1 MTSPASPQPETAN
14 LDELAADAVITYQV
28 AMVGPR
34 MVSGLPEFDTMP
46 SDERETWREYV
57 RRILRDD
64 VPTGTYWEQ
73 ADAWQAVARMVR
85 EAVSR

>member
-1 MTSPASPQPETAN
+1 MTASPQPDQAN
-14 LDELAADAVITYQV
+14 LDEIAANAVITYQV

-46 SDERETWREYV
+46 ADERETWREYV

-64 VPTGTYWEQ
+64 VPTGTHWEQ
-73 ADAWQAVARMVR
+73 AEAWQDVARMVR
-85 EAVSR
+85 GAVAR

>member
-1 MTSPASPQPETAN
+1 MSRVVDRPDI
-14 LDELAADAVITYQV
+14 DEIAADAVITYQV

-34 MVSGLPEFDTMP
+34 MISGLPEFDTM
-46 SDERETWREYV
+46 SNNEREAWREYV

-73 ADAWQAVARMVR
+73 AAAWQAVARMVR
-85 EAVSR
+85 SR